1 MTTRYLLC
9 RAAASMLVPGL
20 LLASACTPKNSAVP
34 QPKPPQT
41 SSASPPSTSSDP
53 SSSIRSAYQEF
64 WQVAGTIDKQPESE
78 WQSRMSTVAADPQ
91 LRRTVQGLGLLRE
104 QAVVLYGSTTARI
117 TSVELDGDRA
127 TVQDCQDGSKAGQ
140 ADAKTGKPKTVGVER
155 NPVTATMQR
164 GTDGRWRVSDVV
176 FGGGACR

>member
-1 MTTRYLLC
+1 MTTHNRVYK
-9 RAAASMLVPGL
+9 AAACVLVPGL
-20 LLASACTPKNSAVP
+20 VLVSACTPKNSAVP
-34 QPKPPQT
+34 QPKPSQT
-41 SSASPPSTSSDP
+41 SSASPPSTSTDP

-64 WQVAGTIDKQPESE
+64 WQVAAAIDKQPESE
-78 WQSRMSTVAADPQ
+78 WQTRMSAVAADPQ

-104 QAVVLYGSTTARI
+104 QSVVLYGSTTARI
-117 TSVELDGDRA
+117 TNVELAGDRA

-140 ADAKTGKPKTVGVER
+140 ADAKTGKPKTVGVAR